1 MDLDRLRARPCR
13 KCGARQTEKGTCGDM
28 WHIPNRQGPQAQ
40 RRWEEAGQREMFL
53 EEVRRYMTEDLGDFL
68 DSVVNFDAD
77 DDPQQQQEMDPSSI
91 TDVFQDSQI

>member
-1 MDLDRLRARPCR
+1 
-13 KCGARQTEKGTCGDM
+13 
-28 WHIPNRQGPQAQ
+28 
-40 RRWEEAGQREMFL
+40 MFL